1 MNQETMSHLH
11 SLARVSIGMNETWEQ
26 LWDSLKNHTDEKQNY
41 PPYNIINEE
50 GSQKFIVEIALAG
63 FTKEDIDIDLQNGI
77 LTVSGKSTISRKLED
92 YIYRGIGTRKFKKSW
107 TLSDHVIVQGASFVD
122 GILSIEL
129 ERIIPEEKKPKKILI
144 TSK

>member
-1 MNQETMSHLH
+1 MNQETMSHFH

-26 LWDSLKNHTDEKQNY
+26 LWDSLKNHTEEKQNY

-50 GSQKFIVEIALAG
+50 GSQKFTIEIALAG

-107 TLSDHVIVQGASFVD
+107 TLSDHVIVQGASFVN

>member
-1 MNQETMSHLH
+1 MNQETMSHFH

-26 LWDSLKNHTDEKQNY
+26 LWDSLKNHTEEKQNY

-107 TLSDHVIVQGASFVD
+107 TLSDHVIVQGASFVN

>member
-1 MNQETMSHLH
+1 MNQETMSHFH

-26 LWDSLKNHTDEKQNY
+26 LWDSLKNHTEEKQNY

-50 GSQKFIVEIALAG
+50 GSQKFTIEIALAG
-63 FTKEDIDIDLQNGI
+63 FSKEDIDIDLQNGI

-107 TLSDHVIVQGASFVD
+107 TLSDHVIVQGASFVN